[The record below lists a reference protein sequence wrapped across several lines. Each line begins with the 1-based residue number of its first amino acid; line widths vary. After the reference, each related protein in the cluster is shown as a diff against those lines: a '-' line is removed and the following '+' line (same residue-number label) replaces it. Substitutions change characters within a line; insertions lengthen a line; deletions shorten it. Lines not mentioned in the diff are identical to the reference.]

1 MAVQVVRNVL
11 NEDDFLK
18 ADDVIGLKEHF
29 VGVRVPSTSVWA
41 HRAPGLASCLRG
53 DLDYWLPWSTQG
65 PGFLGCP
72 SFLVYPVPHGVCSF
86 YGLNLISDSLELDLN
101 PNHREALG
109 TEDNKSN
116 RQHLLHCFSL
126 CSTRQGSSH
135 TGGIQPNSQQGECEM
150 SVDEPTLQYDSV
162 GRHLVASGAAAAVRT
177 HGTTVEVEEAEND
190 RRGDQYVLSLDNK
203 CLLNHTDSSR
213 LSHPAN
219 PETAHWWTSWFLKRL
234 ALSMA

>member
-1 MAVQVVRNVL
+1 MAVQAVRKVL

-18 ADDVIGLKEHF
+18 ADDVIVLKEHF
-29 VGVRVPSTSVWA
+29 VGVRVPSNSVWA

-65 PGFLGCP
+65 PGLLGCP

-162 GRHLVASGAAAAVRT
+162 GRHLVAFGAAAAVRT
-177 HGTTVEVEEAEND
+177 HGTTVEVSY
-190 RRGDQYVLSLDNK
+190 RTR
-203 CLLNHTDSSR
+203 
-213 LSHPAN
+213 
-219 PETAHWWTSWFLKRL
+219 
-234 ALSMA
+234 

>member
-1 MAVQVVRNVL
+1 MAVQAVRKVL

-18 ADDVIGLKEHF
+18 ADDVIVLKEHF

-65 PGFLGCP
+65 PGLLGCP

-116 RQHLLHCFSL
+116 RQPLLHCFSL
-126 CSTRQGSSH
+126 FSTRQGSSH

-177 HGTTVEVEEAEND
+177 HELQWRLKRQRTTAEVPSMSSAWTTSVCSIIQTAQD
-190 RRGDQYVLSLDNK
+190 SLTQRN
-203 CLLNHTDSSR
+203 LRLHTGGPAGSSR
-213 LSHPAN
+213 G
-219 PETAHWWTSWFLKRL
+219 
-234 ALSMA
+234 

>member
-1 MAVQVVRNVL
+1 MAVQAVRKVL

-18 ADDVIGLKEHF
+18 ADDVIVLKEHF

-65 PGFLGCP
+65 PGLLGCP

-135 TGGIQPNSQQGECEM
+135 KEASSLTPSRESVRCLWMSPQG
-150 SVDEPTLQYDSV
+150 LQDSV
-162 GRHLVASGAAAAVRT
+162 GRHLVASGAAAAART
-177 HGTTVEVEEAEND
+177 HELQW
-190 RRGDQYVLSLDNK
+190 R
-203 CLLNHTDSSR
+203 
-213 LSHPAN
+213 
-219 PETAHWWTSWFLKRL
+219 
-234 ALSMA
+234 

>member
-1 MAVQVVRNVL
+1 MTPSLADKTRVQAASGLTRHL
-11 NEDDFLK
+11 FLSYTYAPENPSSLQPETGK
-18 ADDVIGLKEHF
+18 IEPIQSPMIKSEL
-29 VGVRVPSTSVWA
+29 VPSTSFWA
-41 HRAPGLASCLRG
+41 QRAPGLASCLRV

-65 PGFLGCP
+65 PGLLGCP
-72 SFLVYPVPHGVCSF
+72 SFLVYPVPHGVSSF

-177 HGTTVEVEEAEND
+177 HGTTVEVSY
-190 RRGDQYVLSLDNK
+190 RTR
-203 CLLNHTDSSR
+203 
-213 LSHPAN
+213 
-219 PETAHWWTSWFLKRL
+219 
-234 ALSMA
+234 